1 VKSATFKI
9 DSNRSEIKND
19 DSLTDSTV
27 IKGNLSHQN
36 FEDDEKTMLSKS
48 LGNLDELKIIDE
60 LQLK

>member
-1 VKSATFKI
+1 MKSATFKI

>member
-1 VKSATFKI
+1 MKSATFKI

-60 LQLK
+60 L

>member
-60 LQLK
+60 L